1 MLNKKLLLLFLLFEV
16 RLYIFI
22 LKEVN
27 IINVDCYIF
36 SDKE

>member
-1 MLNKKLLLLFLLFEV
+1 MFNKKLLLLFEV